1 MKTWRLIK
9 YLRPALSR
17 IKRMLGAIALLT
29 LCGSFIALLPPYL
42 SKLLFDRGVIAGD
55 VSKILYYGSLVLVVY
70 LLAALLQFAG
80 QALFSVTS
88 NRFTV
93 NVKNE
98 ALQRLLRM
106 PLEFFD
112 RQKSGYLVNRLNEV
126 DTLGGLFSP
135 TVFQFFSSLIQF
147 AGAVG
152 VMVAISGRIT
162 AAALLFLPLFYLITR
177 LMSRRLKRTSQRLME
192 TSAVMRGNL
201 QEAVAGVPELKQF
214 AAEGRKAQE
223 IAKQFANV
231 ATQRVRQSL
240 SLGMGMQSLSFL
252 TNAASVLVL
261 MLSGIYIAR
270 GQLSIGDYVALAGYA
285 LKLFVPVQLF
295 GTFSLTLQP
304 VLVALGRLSP
314 IFETKTEQE
323 SWGSKRVETLE
334 GAISFEDVS
343 FAYDPEDGPVL
354 KDCSLSIASGDCV
367 AILGP
372 NGSGKSTLVK
382 LALGFYPDYSGQIM
396 IDGTELRQYDVIS
409 LRKRIGIVSQNVI
422 LFTGSV
428 WDNVKMAA
436 PWASEAT
443 VEQAL
448 ALSGCSKGVFGG
460 KLRDVA
466 VTEFGKNLS
475 GGQRQAVAIARCL
488 LKDPD
493 VLIFDEAT
501 AHLDADTREVLMRA
515 LGEVFATRTRILIT
529 HDREIAGYADRV
541 LLLQN
546 GTVQERPTR

>member
-1 MKTWRLIK
+1 MKTWRMLK

-42 SKLLFDRGVIAGD
+42 SKLLFDEGVMVGN
-55 VSKILYYGSLVLVVY
+55 VSRIVYYGSLALVTY
-70 LLAALLQFAG
+70 LLMALLQFAS
-80 QALFSVTS
+80 QALFSVSS

-98 ALQRLLRM
+98 ALQRLLLM

-223 IAKQFANV
+223 IAKQFAGV
-231 ATQRVRQSL
+231 ATQRVKQSL

-252 TNAASVLVL
+252 TSAAGVLVL

-270 GQLSIGDYVALAGYA
+270 GQLSMGDYVALAGYA

-323 SWGSKRVETLE
+323 LWGSKRVKTLE
-334 GAISFEDVS
+334 GAISLKDVS
-343 FAYDPEDGPVL
+343 FAYDPEEGLVL
-354 KDCSLSIASGDCV
+354 ENCSFSIAPGDCV

-372 NGSGKSTLVK
+372 NGAGKSTLVR
-382 LALGFYPDYSGQIM
+382 LMLGFYAGYDGQLLV
-396 IDGTELRQYDVIS
+396 DGIELHQYDVVS
-409 LRKRIGIVSQNVI
+409 LRKRIGIVSQNAM
-422 LFTGSV
+422 LFTGRLK
-428 WDNVKMAA
+428 DNVRMAD
-436 PWASEAT
+436 PWASEAA

-448 ALSGCSKGVFGG
+448 ALSGCIDVFGG
-460 KLRDVA
+460 ELGDVA
-466 VTEFGKNLS
+466 VAEFGKNLS

-488 LKDPD
+488 LKNPD

-501 AHLDADTREVLMRA
+501 AHLDASTREVVMRA
-515 LGEVFATRTRILIT
+515 LKEVFAAKTRILIT
-529 HDREIAGYADRV
+529 HDQGIAQYADRV
-541 LLLQN
+541 LLLK
-546 GTVQERPTR
+546 GGVATEA